1 MRSLSF
7 LATSLTLSL
16 LISPPLYAQDTAQHP
31 RIFAVGVS
39 GGTLGLGVEASYRI
53 LDKLVLRGAISGY
66 NLNVDQTIFSF
77 GDAEVDDFNF
87 DVRGFF
93 AGAMLDWHPY
103 GSGLRLTG
111 GFRYAKIDFDSL
123 ESDGGH
129 LGTNL
134 YTFAQVGEIH
144 RTVSNS
150 NPLAPYLGIG
160 YDVAHFNRENST
172 LTFALDFGAL
182 YAGDPDVS
190 VKTTNSVA
198 GLASDLALETET
210 LRSDLEKYYRFYP
223 VFMVSGKIAF

>member
-7 LATSLTLSL
+7 LAASLTLPL
-16 LISPPLYAQDTAQHP
+16 FISHPLYAQDTAQHP

-39 GGTLGLGVEASYRI
+39 AGTLGVGVEASYRI
-53 LDKLVLRGAISGY
+53 LDKLVLRSAISGY

-77 GDAEVDDFNF
+77 SDSEVDDFNF

-93 AGAMLDWHPY
+93 AGAMLDWHPF
-103 GSGLRLTG
+103 GSDLRLTG
-111 GFRYAKIDFDSL
+111 GFRYVKIDFDSL
-123 ESDGGH
+123 DSNGGQ
-129 LGTNL
+129 LGANS
-134 YTFAQVGEIH
+134 YTSAQVGEIH

-160 YDVAHFNRENST
+160 YDVAHFNREST
-172 LTFALDFGAL
+172 TFTFAFDFGAL

-190 VKTTNSVA
+190 VRTTSSAA
-198 GLASDLALETET
+198 GLDADLAQETEA

>member
-1 MRSLSF
+1 M
-7 LATSLTLSL
+7 
-16 LISPPLYAQDTAQHP
+16 
-31 RIFAVGVS
+31 
-39 GGTLGLGVEASYRI
+39 GVEASYRI

-77 GDAEVDDFNF
+77 SDIEVDDFNF
-87 DVRGFF
+87 DVRSFF
-93 AGAMLDWHPY
+93 AGAMLAWHPF
-103 GSGLRLTG
+103 GSDLRLTG
-111 GFRYAKIDFDSL
+111 GFRYVKIDFDSL
-123 ESDGGH
+123 DSNGAQ
-129 LGTNL
+129 LGANS

-160 YDVAHFNRENST
+160 YDVAHFNREST
-172 LTFALDFGAL
+172 TFTFAFDFGAL

-190 VKTTNSVA
+190 VKTTKSVA
-198 GLASDLALETET
+198 GLSSDLAQETET